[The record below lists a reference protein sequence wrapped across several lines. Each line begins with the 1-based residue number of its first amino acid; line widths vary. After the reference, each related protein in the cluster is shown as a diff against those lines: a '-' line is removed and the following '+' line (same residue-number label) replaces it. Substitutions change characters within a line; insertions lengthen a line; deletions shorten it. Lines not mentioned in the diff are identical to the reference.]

1 VFFRA
6 AQTWRREGAKKGQR
20 MLNRD
25 RWSNFVMAIAG
36 GVVGA
41 IVAGSGLPGRLWP
54 AATAEAAMRHNVHAI
69 EAEQFILVDRTGAK
83 RAELLMV
90 RGEPLLEFY
99 GPTGKSERASIGVD
113 EKGTARARFYSST
126 GISQAALGVTG
137 EGRAGLA
144 LLDRLQHLRATFDVA
159 IGGEPT
165 LRLYDEKG
173 ARMGLDI
180 TEAGSPGFA
189 LLDSEGKTRA
199 AMVLSNDNN
208 PSLTLYGA
216 DGTPIK
222 TLP

>member
-1 VFFRA
+1 
-6 AQTWRREGAKKGQR
+6 
-20 MLNRD
+20 
-25 RWSNFVMAIAG
+25 MAIAG

-41 IVAGSGLPGRLWP
+41 IVAGSGLPGRLWSVAAAN
-54 AATAEAAMRHNVHAI
+54 AATHHSVRAVV
-69 EAEQFILVDRTGAK
+69 AEQFILVDRMGAK
-83 RAELLMV
+83 RAELVMV

-113 EKGTARARFYSST
+113 EKGTARVRFYSSN

-189 LLDSEGKTRA
+189 LLDPNGKTRA
-199 AMVLSNDNN
+199 AMVLSNDSS

-216 DGTPIK
+216 DGNPIK

>member
-1 VFFRA
+1 MVS
-6 AQTWRREGAKKGQR
+6 K
-20 MLNRD
+20 D
-25 RWSNFVMAIAG
+25 RWGNFVMAIVG

-41 IVAGSGLPGRLWP
+41 IVASSGLPGRLWP
-54 AATAEAAMRHNVHAI
+54 VATAEAATRHSAHAI
-69 EAEQFILVDRTGAK
+69 EAEQFILIDRTGAK

-189 LLDSEGKTRA
+189 LLDSDGKTRA
-199 AMVLSNDNN
+199 AIVLSNDNN

-216 DGTPIK
+216 DGSPIK

>member
-1 VFFRA
+1 MIN
-6 AQTWRREGAKKGQR
+6 K
-20 MLNRD
+20 D
-25 RWSNFVMAIAG
+25 RWSNFAMAIAG
-36 GVVGA
+36 GAVGA
-41 IVAGSGLPGRLWP
+41 MLVGSGLPGRLWP
-54 AATAEAAMRHNVHAI
+54 TATAEAATHHVRAI
-69 EAEQFILVDRTGAK
+69 TAEQFILVDRMGIK
-83 RAELLMV
+83 RAELVME

-99 GPTGKSERASIGVD
+99 GPTGKTERASIGVD
-113 EKGTARARFYSST
+113 MKGTARARFYSST

-165 LRLYDEKG
+165 LRLYDEKS

-189 LLDSEGKTRA
+189 LLDPDGKTRA
-199 AMVLSNDNN
+199 AMVLSNDNS

-216 DGTPIK
+216 DGKPIK
-222 TLP
+222 ALP

>member
-1 VFFRA
+1 MFN
-6 AQTWRREGAKKGQR
+6 T
-20 MLNRD
+20 D
-25 RWSNFVMAIAG
+25 RWSNFVMALAG
-36 GVVGA
+36 GIVGA
-41 IVAGSGLPGRLWP
+41 MVVGSGLPGRLWP
-54 AATAEAAMRHNVHAI
+54 AATAEAATHHARAI
-69 EAEQFILVDRTGAK
+69 EAEQFILVDRMGIK
-83 RAELLMV
+83 RAELVMV

-99 GPTGKSERASIGVD
+99 GPTGKTERASIGVD
-113 EKGTARARFYSST
+113 MKGTARARFYSST

-173 ARMGLDI
+173 ARMGMDI

-189 LLDSEGKTRA
+189 MLDPDGKTRA
-199 AMVLSNDNN
+199 ALVLSNDSS

-216 DGTPIK
+216 DGKPLRA
-222 TLP
+222 LP

>member
-1 VFFRA
+1 MNEQRVNQAINQNINR
-6 AQTWRREGAKKGQR
+6 GAGQNF
-20 MLNRD
+20 NRD
-25 RWSNFVMAIAG
+25 RWSNFVMALAG
-36 GVVGA
+36 GIVGA
-41 IVAGSGLPGRLWP
+41 MVVGSGLPGRLWP
-54 AATAEAAMRHNVHAI
+54 AATAEAATHHARAI
-69 EAEQFILVDRTGAK
+69 EAEQFVLVDRMGIK
-83 RAELLMV
+83 RAELVMV

-99 GPTGKSERASIGVD
+99 GPTGKTERASIGVD
-113 EKGTARARFYSST
+113 MKGTARARFYSST

-137 EGRAGLA
+137 EGRGGLA

-189 LLDSEGKTRA
+189 MLDPDGKTRA
-199 AMVLSNDNN
+199 ALVLSNDSS
-208 PSLTLYGA
+208 PSLTLYGS
-216 DGTPIK
+216 DGKPLR

>member
-1 VFFRA
+1 
-6 AQTWRREGAKKGQR
+6 
-20 MLNRD
+20 
-25 RWSNFVMAIAG
+25 MAIAG

-189 LLDSEGKTRA
+189 LLDSDGKTRA
-199 AMVLSNDNN
+199 AIVLSNDNN
-208 PSLTLYGA
+208 PSVTLYGA
-216 DGTPIK
+216 DGNPIK

>member
-1 VFFRA
+1 MIN
-6 AQTWRREGAKKGQR
+6 K
-20 MLNRD
+20 D
-25 RWSNFVMAIAG
+25 RLSNFVMAIAG

-41 IVAGSGLPGRLWP
+41 LLVGSGLPGRLWP
-54 AATAEAAMRHNVHAI
+54 AATAEAATRRHVRVI
-69 EAEQFILVDRTGAK
+69 QAEQFILVDRMGIK
-83 RAELLMV
+83 RAELVMV

-99 GPTGKSERASIGVD
+99 GPTGKTERASIGVD
-113 EKGTARARFYSST
+113 MKGTARARFYSST

-189 LLDSEGKTRA
+189 LLDPSGKTRA
-199 AMVLSNDNN
+199 AMVLSNDSS

-216 DGTPIK
+216 DGKPIK
-222 TLP
+222 SLP

>member
-1 VFFRA
+1 MIN
-6 AQTWRREGAKKGQR
+6 K
-20 MLNRD
+20 D
-25 RWSNFVMAIAG
+25 RWSNFAMAIAG

-41 IVAGSGLPGRLWP
+41 MLVGSGLPGRLWP
-54 AATAEAAMRHNVHAI
+54 TATAEAATHHVRAI
-69 EAEQFILVDRTGAK
+69 TAEQFILVDRMGIK
-83 RAELLMV
+83 RAELVME

-99 GPTGKSERASIGVD
+99 GPTGKTERASIGVD
-113 EKGTARARFYSST
+113 MKGTARARFYSST

-165 LRLYDEKG
+165 LRLYDEKS

-189 LLDSEGKTRA
+189 LLDPDGKTRA
-199 AMVLSNDNN
+199 AMVLSNDNS
-208 PSLTLYGA
+208 PSLTLYDA
-216 DGTPIK
+216 DGKSIR

>member
-1 VFFRA
+1 MIN
-6 AQTWRREGAKKGQR
+6 K
-20 MLNRD
+20 D
-25 RWSNFVMAIAG
+25 RWSNFVMAVAG

-41 IVAGSGLPGRLWP
+41 IVASSGLPGRLWP
-54 AATAEAAMRHNVHAI
+54 AATAEAATRHHVRAI
-69 EAEQFILVDRTGAK
+69 EAEQFVLVDRLGIK
-83 RAELLMV
+83 RAELVMV

-99 GPTGKSERASIGVD
+99 GPTGKTERASIGVD
-113 EKGTARARFYSST
+113 LKGTARARFYSST

-144 LLDRLQHLRATFDVA
+144 LLDRLEHLRATFDVA

-189 LLDSEGKTRA
+189 LLDPTGKTRA
-199 AMVLSNDNN
+199 AMVLSNDNS

-216 DGTPIK
+216 DGNPIK

>member
-1 VFFRA
+1 
-6 AQTWRREGAKKGQR
+6 
-20 MLNRD
+20 
-25 RWSNFVMAIAG
+25 MAIVG

-41 IVAGSGLPGRLWP
+41 LVVGSGLPGRLWP
-54 AATAEAAMRHNVHAI
+54 AATAEAATHHVRAI
-69 EAEQFILVDRTGAK
+69 TAEQFILVDRMGIK
-83 RAELLMV
+83 RAELVME

-99 GPTGKSERASIGVD
+99 GPTGKTLRASIGVD
-113 EKGTARARFYSST
+113 LKGTARARFYSST

-165 LRLYDEKG
+165 LRLYDEKS

-180 TEAGSPGFA
+180 TEAGSPGLA
-189 LLDSEGKTRA
+189 LLDPDGKTRA
-199 AMVLSNDNN
+199 AIVLSNDNS

-216 DGTPIK
+216 DGKPIK
-222 TLP
+222 ALP